1 MYSFQANVG
10 KRKNKQLI
18 RLLYVV
24 IFVLIIA
31 LGAVSYVLLE
41 ARSESQI
48 TSEAL
53 MARAVSEAGNAQT
66 AVYRL
71 TQSSGTNTMT
81 LLSTVRSHIYA
92 LQCINTLAANIYG
105 PGTVIADAHL
115 LAQCMTVIGEAE
127 TRLQAGGVLTE
138 QHATLRGYIDQLV
151 ASYAPAVQ

>member
-1 MYSFQANVG
+1 MYSFQANTG

-18 RLLYVV
+18 RLLTVV
-24 IFVLIIA
+24 IFILIIA
-31 LGAVSYVLLE
+31 LAAISFVYF
-41 ARSESQI
+41 RSRGQSDT

-53 MARAVSEAGNAQT
+53 LARAVSEAGSAQT

-105 PGTVIADAHL
+105 PGTILADAQL
-115 LAQCMTVIGEAE
+115 LADCIAIITDCEAK
-127 TRLQAGGVLTE
+127 LQAGSVLTGSFT
-138 QHATLRGYIDQLV
+138 TLRDNIDLLV
-151 ASYAPAVQ
+151 SSYNPVQ